1 MVDVGDG
8 EEESSGAVAYC
19 VAGVVESGS
28 SGEGVGVVG
37 EIFGFG
43 VVGC

>member
-8 EEESSGAVAYC
+8 EEESSGAVADR
-19 VAGVVESGS
+19 ATGVVESGS
-28 SGEGVGVVG
+28 SGEGAGVVG